1 MLGLMLA
8 FSHRSAPRFFEGR
21 DAFWDPFMTPNRKS
35 APLGDMPE
43 FWSCEPMRCLY
54 VCVYA
59 SPTSWRTE
67 GIYFKSQKR
76 CFEQPHLAKSW
87 HRYSR
92 EKLNAGGQTSLF
104 WLKCSIKTH
113 LILLLGCGGDVESLG
128 QPLPAVGKPA
138 VQALRLS

>member
-8 FSHRSAPRFFEGR
+8 FSHGSAPRFFEGR
-21 DAFWDPFMTPNRKS
+21 DAFWDPFVTPNKKS
-35 APLGDMPE
+35 APLGNMPE

-54 VCVYA
+54 VCVYS

-104 WLKCSIKTH
+104 CLKCSIKTH
-113 LILLLGCGGDVESLG
+113 LILLLGCGGEVESLG
-128 QPLPAVGKPA
+128 QPLPAVSKPA

>member
-59 SPTSWRTE
+59 SPTS
-67 GIYFKSQKR
+67 
-76 CFEQPHLAKSW
+76 
-87 HRYSR
+87 
-92 EKLNAGGQTSLF
+92 
-104 WLKCSIKTH
+104 
-113 LILLLGCGGDVESLG
+113 
-128 QPLPAVGKPA
+128 
-138 VQALRLS
+138 